1 MSAVKTH
8 VKKGDTVTVL
18 IGSEAIKGKS
28 GKVLKVL
35 TKKNQVI
42 IEGVRLIKKHQKAS
56 QNNPQGGIISR
67 EGPVHISN
75 VRLSEAPEKKAAPA
89 KAAREKA
96 SK

>member
-1 MSAVKTH
+1 M
-8 VKKGDTVTVL
+8 
-18 IGSEAIKGKS
+18 IRSEAIKGKS

-75 VRLSEAPEKKAAPA
+75 VRLSEVPEKKAAPA
-89 KAAREKA
+89 KAARKKA